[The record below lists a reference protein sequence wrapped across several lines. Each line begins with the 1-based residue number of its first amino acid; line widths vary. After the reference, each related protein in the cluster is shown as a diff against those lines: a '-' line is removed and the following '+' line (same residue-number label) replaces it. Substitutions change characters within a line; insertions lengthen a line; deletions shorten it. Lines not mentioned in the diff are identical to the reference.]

1 MAALRGK
8 WFKGRRTSSYLGYVL
23 TMLVLGAWHG
33 LTLGY
38 LVYGAY
44 HGVLMC
50 LNDVLDT
57 QCKGFKK
64 LKKNPKAA
72 VPLMLVTFHLFSFGL
87 LLFSG
92 RLI

>member
-1 MAALRGK
+1 
-8 WFKGRRTSSYLGYVL
+8 
-23 TMLVLGAWHG
+23 
-33 LTLGY
+33 
-38 LVYGAY
+38 
-44 HGVLMC
+44 MC

-64 LKKNPKAA
+64 FKKKPAA
-72 VPLMLVTFHLFSFGL
+72 AWLLIPVTFHLFSFGL